1 MAPKVT
7 ALRARRGGRV
17 LVQIDGHDWRELP
30 EDVIVRASLTPG
42 TELDRPRLREVARE
56 RRRAQALAAAGR
68 TLRAR
73 DLPARALDVRLERRG
88 IRAADGRGPCPRCR
102 ERVSSTTAA
111 LRDRALAL
119 AGRCLGDAAIR
130 FDLEEHGVEPE
141 LVEEAVAGLEPE
153 TARAERVVASRGRS
167 PATARF
173 LARKGFGESRRRVGC
188 GRGARM
194 KVLHPHFSCI
204 ERISESIQTT

>member
-73 DLPARALDVRLERRG
+73 DLPAQALDVRLERRG
-88 IRAADGRGPCPRCR
+88 IRAADRARALSTLQGAGLVDDGRFARN
-102 ERVSSTTAA
+102 
-111 LRDRALAL
+111 RALAL

-130 FDLEEHGVEPE
+130 FDLEEYGVEPE

-153 TARAERVVASRGRS
+153 TARAERIVASRGRS
-167 PATARF
+167 PTTARF
-173 LARKGFGESRRRVGC
+173 LARKGFGEAAVESAAGE
-188 GRGARM
+188 
-194 KVLHPHFSCI
+194 VLG
-204 ERISESIQTT
+204 

>member
-7 ALRARRGGRV
+7 ALKARRGGRV

-73 DLPARALDVRLERRG
+73 DLPARALDVRLEQRG
-88 IRAADGRGPCPRCR
+88 IRAADRARALSTLQGAGLVDDGRFARN
-102 ERVSSTTAA
+102 
-111 LRDRALAL
+111 RALAL

-130 FDLEEHGVEPE
+130 FDLEEYGVEPE

-153 TARAERVVASRGRS
+153 TARAERIVASRGRS

-173 LARKGFGESRRRVGC
+173 LARKGFGEAAVESAAGE
-188 GRGARM
+188 
-194 KVLHPHFSCI
+194 VLG
-204 ERISESIQTT
+204 

>member
-7 ALRARRGGRV
+7 ALRARRGGHV

-68 TLRAR
+68 TLSAR

-88 IRAADGRGPCPRCR
+88 IRAADRARALSTLQGAGLVDDGRFARN
-102 ERVSSTTAA
+102 
-111 LRDRALAL
+111 RALAL

-130 FDLEEHGVEPE
+130 FDLEEYGVERE
-141 LVEEAVAGLEPE
+141 LVEEAVGGLEPE
-153 TARAERVVASRGRS
+153 TARAERIVASRGRS

-173 LARKGFGESRRRVGC
+173 LARKGFGEAAVESAAGE
-188 GRGARM
+188 
-194 KVLHPHFSCI
+194 VLG
-204 ERISESIQTT
+204 

>member
-56 RRRAQALAAAGR
+56 RRRAQALATAGR

-88 IRAADGRGPCPRCR
+88 IRAADRARALSTLQGAGLVDDGRFARN
-102 ERVSSTTAA
+102 
-111 LRDRALAL
+111 RALAL

-130 FDLEEHGVEPE
+130 FDLEEYGVEPE
-141 LVEEAVAGLEPE
+141 LVEEAVEGLEPE
-153 TARAERVVASRGRS
+153 SARAERIVASRGRS

-173 LARKGFGESRRRVGC
+173 LARKGFGEAAVESAAGE
-188 GRGARM
+188 
-194 KVLHPHFSCI
+194 VLG
-204 ERISESIQTT
+204 

>member
-56 RRRAQALAAAGR
+56 RRRAQALVAAGR

-88 IRAADGRGPCPRCR
+88 IRAADRARALSTLQGAGLVDDGRFARN
-102 ERVSSTTAA
+102 
-111 LRDRALAL
+111 RALAL

-130 FDLEEHGVEPE
+130 FDLEEYGVEPE
-141 LVEEAVAGLEPE
+141 LVEEAVEGLEPE
-153 TARAERVVASRGRS
+153 SARAERIVASRGRS

-173 LARKGFGESRRRVGC
+173 LARKGFGEAAVESAAGE
-188 GRGARM
+188 
-194 KVLHPHFSCI
+194 VLG
-204 ERISESIQTT
+204 

>member
-7 ALRARRGGRV
+7 ALRARRGGHV

-88 IRAADGRGPCPRCR
+88 IRAADRARALSTLQGAGLVDDGRFARN
-102 ERVSSTTAA
+102 
-111 LRDRALAL
+111 RALAL

-130 FDLEEHGVEPE
+130 FDLEEYGVEPE
-141 LVEEAVAGLEPE
+141 LVEEAVGGLEPE
-153 TARAERVVASRGRS
+153 TARAERIVASRGRS

-173 LARKGFGESRRRVGC
+173 LARKGFGEAAVESAAGE
-188 GRGARM
+188 
-194 KVLHPHFSCI
+194 VLG
-204 ERISESIQTT
+204 

>member
-88 IRAADGRGPCPRCR
+88 IRAADRARALSTLQGAGLVDDGRFARN
-102 ERVSSTTAA
+102 
-111 LRDRALAL
+111 RALAL

-130 FDLEEHGVEPE
+130 FDLEEYGVEPE
-141 LVEEAVAGLEPE
+141 LVEEAVEGLEPE
-153 TARAERVVASRGRS
+153 SARAERIVASRGRS

-173 LARKGFGESRRRVGC
+173 LARKGFGEAAVESAAGE
-188 GRGARM
+188 
-194 KVLHPHFSCI
+194 VLG
-204 ERISESIQTT
+204 

>member
-56 RRRAQALAAAGR
+56 RRRAQALAAASR
-68 TLRAR
+68 SLRAR
-73 DLPARALDVRLERRG
+73 DLPARALDARLERRG
-88 IRAADGRGPCPRCR
+88 IRAADRAR
-102 ERVSSTTAA
+102 A
-111 LRDRALAL
+111 LATLQGAGLVDDVRFAHNRALAL

-130 FDLEEHGVEPE
+130 FDLEEYGVEPE
-141 LVEEAVAGLEPE
+141 LVEEAVGRLEPE
-153 TARAERVVASRGRS
+153 AARAERIVASRGRS

-173 LARKGFGESRRRVGC
+173 LARKGFGE
-188 GRGARM
+188 GAVESAAGE
-194 KVLHPHFSCI
+194 VLG
-204 ERISESIQTT
+204 

>member
-88 IRAADGRGPCPRCR
+88 IRAADRARALSTLQEAGLVDDGRFARN
-102 ERVSSTTAA
+102 
-111 LRDRALAL
+111 RALAL

-130 FDLEEHGVEPE
+130 FDLEEYGVEPE
-141 LVEEAVAGLEPE
+141 LVEEAVEGLEPE
-153 TARAERVVASRGRS
+153 SARAERIVASRGRS

-173 LARKGFGESRRRVGC
+173 LARKGFGEAAVESAAGE
-188 GRGARM
+188 
-194 KVLHPHFSCI
+194 VLG
-204 ERISESIQTT
+204 

>member
-17 LVQIDGHDWRELP
+17 LVQVDGHDWRELP

-68 TLRAR
+68 SLHAR

-88 IRAADGRGPCPRCR
+88 IRAADRASALSTLQGAGLVDDGRFARN
-102 ERVSSTTAA
+102 
-111 LRDRALAL
+111 RALAL

-130 FDLEEHGVEPE
+130 FDLEEYGVEPE

-153 TARAERVVASRGRS
+153 TARAERIVASRGRS

-173 LARKGFGESRRRVGC
+173 LARKGFGEAAVESAG
-188 GRGARM
+188 GE
-194 KVLHPHFSCI
+194 VLG
-204 ERISESIQTT
+204 

>member
-68 TLRAR
+68 TLSAR

-88 IRAADGRGPCPRCR
+88 IRAADRARALSTLQGAGLVDDGRFARN
-102 ERVSSTTAA
+102 
-111 LRDRALAL
+111 RALAL

-130 FDLEEHGVEPE
+130 FDLEEYGVEPE
-141 LVEEAVAGLEPE
+141 LVEEAVGGLEPE
-153 TARAERVVASRGRS
+153 TARAERIVASRGRS

-173 LARKGFGESRRRVGC
+173 LARKGFGEAAVESAAGE
-188 GRGARM
+188 
-194 KVLHPHFSCI
+194 VLG
-204 ERISESIQTT
+204 

>member
-7 ALRARRGGRV
+7 ALRARRGGHV

-68 TLRAR
+68 TLSAR

-88 IRAADGRGPCPRCR
+88 IRAADRARALSTLQGAGLVDDGRFARN
-102 ERVSSTTAA
+102 
-111 LRDRALAL
+111 RALAL

-130 FDLEEHGVEPE
+130 FDLEEYGVEPE
-141 LVEEAVAGLEPE
+141 LVEEAVEGLEPE
-153 TARAERVVASRGRS
+153 TARAERIIASRGRS

-173 LARKGFGESRRRVGC
+173 LARKGFGEAAVESAAGE
-188 GRGARM
+188 
-194 KVLHPHFSCI
+194 VLG
-204 ERISESIQTT
+204 

>member
-17 LVQIDGHDWRELP
+17 LVQVDGHDWRELP

-42 TELDRPRLREVARE
+42 TELDGPRLREVARE

-88 IRAADGRGPCPRCR
+88 IRAADRARALSTLQGAGLVDDGRFARN
-102 ERVSSTTAA
+102 
-111 LRDRALAL
+111 RALAL

-130 FDLEEHGVEPE
+130 FDLEEYGVEPE
-141 LVEEAVAGLEPE
+141 LVEEAVGGLEPE
-153 TARAERVVASRGRS
+153 TARAERIVASRGRS

-173 LARKGFGESRRRVGC
+173 LARKGFGEAAVESAAGE
-188 GRGARM
+188 
-194 KVLHPHFSCI
+194 VLG
-204 ERISESIQTT
+204 

>member
-7 ALRARRGGRV
+7 ALRARRGGHV

-68 TLRAR
+68 TLSAR

-88 IRAADGRGPCPRCR
+88 IRAADRARALSTLQGAGLVDDGRFARN
-102 ERVSSTTAA
+102 
-111 LRDRALAL
+111 RALAL

-130 FDLEEHGVEPE
+130 FDLEEYGVEPE
-141 LVEEAVAGLEPE
+141 LVEEAVGGLEPE
-153 TARAERVVASRGRS
+153 TARAERIVASRGRS

-173 LARKGFGESRRRVGC
+173 LARKGFGEAAVESAAGE
-188 GRGARM
+188 
-194 KVLHPHFSCI
+194 VLG
-204 ERISESIQTT
+204 

>member
-1 MAPKVT
+1 M
-7 ALRARRGGRV
+7 

-88 IRAADGRGPCPRCR
+88 IPAADRARALSTLQGAGLVDDGRFARN
-102 ERVSSTTAA
+102 
-111 LRDRALAL
+111 RALAL

-130 FDLEEHGVEPE
+130 FDLEEYGVEPE

-153 TARAERVVASRGRS
+153 TARAERIVASRGRS

-173 LARKGFGESRRRVGC
+173 LARKGFGEAAVESAAGE
-188 GRGARM
+188 
-194 KVLHPHFSCI
+194 VLG
-204 ERISESIQTT
+204 

>member
-73 DLPARALDVRLERRG
+73 DLPVRALDVRLERRG
-88 IRAADGRGPCPRCR
+88 IRAADRARALSTLQGAGLVDDGRFARN
-102 ERVSSTTAA
+102 
-111 LRDRALAL
+111 RALAL

-130 FDLEEHGVEPE
+130 FDLEEYGVEPE
-141 LVEEAVAGLEPE
+141 LVEEAVEGLEPE
-153 TARAERVVASRGRS
+153 SARAERIVASRGRS

-173 LARKGFGESRRRVGC
+173 LARKGFGEAAVESAAGE
-188 GRGARM
+188 
-194 KVLHPHFSCI
+194 VLG
-204 ERISESIQTT
+204 

>member
-7 ALRARRGGRV
+7 ALRARRGGHV

-68 TLRAR
+68 TLSAR

-88 IRAADGRGPCPRCR
+88 IRAADRARALSTLQGVGLVDDGRFARN
-102 ERVSSTTAA
+102 
-111 LRDRALAL
+111 RALAL

-130 FDLEEHGVEPE
+130 FDLEEYGVEPE
-141 LVEEAVAGLEPE
+141 LVEEAVGGLEPE
-153 TARAERVVASRGRS
+153 TARAERIVASRGRS

-173 LARKGFGESRRRVGC
+173 LARKGFGEAAVESAAGE
-188 GRGARM
+188 
-194 KVLHPHFSCI
+194 VLG
-204 ERISESIQTT
+204 

>member
-88 IRAADGRGPCPRCR
+88 IRAADRARALSTLQGAGLVDDGRFARN
-102 ERVSSTTAA
+102 
-111 LRDRALAL
+111 RALAL

-130 FDLEEHGVEPE
+130 FDLEEYGVEPE
-141 LVEEAVAGLEPE
+141 LVEEAVEGLQPE
-153 TARAERVVASRGRS
+153 SARAERIVASRGRS

-173 LARKGFGESRRRVGC
+173 LARKGFGEAAVESAAGE
-188 GRGARM
+188 
-194 KVLHPHFSCI
+194 VLG
-204 ERISESIQTT
+204 

>member
-88 IRAADGRGPCPRCR
+88 IRAADRARALSTLQGAGLVDDGRFARN
-102 ERVSSTTAA
+102 
-111 LRDRALAL
+111 RALAL
-119 AGRCLGDAAIR
+119 ASRCLGDAAIR
-130 FDLEEHGVEPE
+130 FDLEEYGVEPE
-141 LVEEAVAGLEPE
+141 LVEEAVEGLEPE
-153 TARAERVVASRGRS
+153 SARAERIVASRGRS

-173 LARKGFGESRRRVGC
+173 LARKGFGEAAVESAAGE
-188 GRGARM
+188 
-194 KVLHPHFSCI
+194 VLG
-204 ERISESIQTT
+204 

>member
-88 IRAADGRGPCPRCR
+88 IRAADRARALSTLQGAGLVDDGRFARN
-102 ERVSSTTAA
+102 
-111 LRDRALAL
+111 RALAL

-130 FDLEEHGVEPE
+130 FDLGEYGVEPD

-153 TARAERVVASRGRS
+153 TARAERIVASRGRS

-173 LARKGFGESRRRVGC
+173 LARKGFGEAAVESAAGE
-188 GRGARM
+188 
-194 KVLHPHFSCI
+194 VLG
-204 ERISESIQTT
+204 

>member
-30 EDVIVRASLTPG
+30 EDVIVRASLMPG

-88 IRAADGRGPCPRCR
+88 IRAADRARALSTLQGAGLVDDGRFARN
-102 ERVSSTTAA
+102 
-111 LRDRALAL
+111 RALAL

-130 FDLEEHGVEPE
+130 FDLEEYGVEPE
-141 LVEEAVAGLEPE
+141 LVEEAVEGLEPE
-153 TARAERVVASRGRS
+153 SARAERIVASRGRS

-173 LARKGFGESRRRVGC
+173 LARKGFGEAAVESAAGE
-188 GRGARM
+188 
-194 KVLHPHFSCI
+194 VLG
-204 ERISESIQTT
+204 

>member
-56 RRRAQALAAAGR
+56 RRRVQALAAAGR
-68 TLRAR
+68 TLRTR

-88 IRAADGRGPCPRCR
+88 IRAADRARALSTLQGAGLVDDGRFARN
-102 ERVSSTTAA
+102 
-111 LRDRALAL
+111 RALAL

-130 FDLEEHGVEPE
+130 FDLEEYGVEPE

-153 TARAERVVASRGRS
+153 TARAERIVASRGRS

-173 LARKGFGESRRRVGC
+173 LARKGFGEDAVESAG
-188 GRGARM
+188 GE
-194 KVLHPHFSCI
+194 VLG
-204 ERISESIQTT
+204 